1 MAGQLISIAL
11 TVDQHDE
18 GDYFWVLLE
27 SFDNSMEFEPLM
39 EAAKGFHTYAEALQA
54 GYTVLRG
61 LSEDL
66 NVGPREE
73 VDESV
78 FAEED
83 DAVGAQKLVAPKF
96 APACAPIPIDGTH
109 KHGWC

>member
-11 TVDQHDE
+11 TVDQHDA

-39 EAAKGFHTYAEALQA
+39 EAATGFPTYVEALQA
-54 GYTVLRG
+54 GYVVLKG
-61 LSEDL
+61 MSEDL

-73 VDESV
+73 GDEALV
-78 FAEED
+78 AEER
-83 DAVGAQKLVAPKF
+83 GANGRL
-96 APACAPIPIDGTH
+96 
-109 KHGWC
+109 

>member
-11 TVDQHDE
+11 TVDQHDG

-27 SFDNSMEFEPLM
+27 SFDNSMEFESLM

-54 GYTVLRG
+54 GYAVLRG

-66 NVGPREE
+66 NVGPREDADGADGADGADDSAL
-73 VDESV
+73 V
-78 FAEED
+78 ED
-83 DAVGAQKLVAPKF
+83 GAVGEL
-96 APACAPIPIDGTH
+96 D
-109 KHGWC
+109 

>member
-11 TVDQHDE
+11 TVDQHDA

-39 EAAKGFHTYAEALQA
+39 EAAKGFPTYVEALQA
-54 GYTVLRG
+54 GYVVLKG

-66 NVGPREE
+66 NIGPREE
-73 VDESV
+73 GEDAV
-78 FAEED
+78 AEEEPEAAD
-83 DAVGAQKLVAPKF
+83 PF
-96 APACAPIPIDGTH
+96 R
-109 KHGWC
+109 

>member
-11 TVDQHDE
+11 TVDQHDG

-54 GYTVLRG
+54 GYAVLRG

-66 NVGPREE
+66 NVGPRE
-73 VDESV
+73 D
-78 FAEED
+78 AEGGEEGEGAD
-83 DAVGAQKLVAPKF
+83 DADASDPREDSAVREF
-96 APACAPIPIDGTH
+96 E
-109 KHGWC
+109 

>member
-11 TVDQHDE
+11 TVDQHDA

-39 EAAKGFHTYAEALQA
+39 EAATGFATYGDALQA
-54 GYTVLRG
+54 GYVVLKG

-66 NVGPREE
+66 GVGPREE
-73 VDESV
+73 G
-78 FAEED
+78 D
-83 DAVGAQKLVAPKF
+83 DVSLMAMDDVG
-96 APACAPIPIDGTH
+96 DTD
-109 KHGWC
+109 

>member
-11 TVDQHDE
+11 TVDQHDA

-39 EAAKGFHTYAEALQA
+39 EAATGFSTYLEALQA
-54 GYTVLRG
+54 GYVVLKG
-61 LSEDL
+61 MSEDL

-73 VDESV
+73 EGEEVL
-78 FAEED
+78 FAQGR
-83 DAVGAQKLVAPKF
+83 GANGRL
-96 APACAPIPIDGTH
+96 
-109 KHGWC
+109 

>member
-39 EAAKGFHTYAEALQA
+39 EAATGFATYGDALQA
-54 GYTVLRG
+54 GYVVLKG

-83 DAVGAQKLVAPKF
+83 DAVGEL
-96 APACAPIPIDGTH
+96 D
-109 KHGWC
+109 

>member
-11 TVDQHDE
+11 TVDQHDA

-39 EAAKGFHTYAEALQA
+39 EAATGFPTYIEALQA
-54 GYTVLRG
+54 GYVVLKG

-66 NVGPREE
+66 NIGPREE
-73 VDESV
+73 G
-78 FAEED
+78 D
-83 DAVGAQKLVAPKF
+83 DAVVTEGREAVDPVR
-96 APACAPIPIDGTH
+96 
-109 KHGWC
+109 

>member
-11 TVDQHDE
+11 SVDQHDG

-27 SFDNSMEFEPLM
+27 SFDNSMEFESLM
-39 EAAKGFHTYAEALQA
+39 EAATGFPTYGEALQA
-54 GYTVLRG
+54 GYAVLRG

-73 VDESV
+73 
-78 FAEED
+78 AD
-83 DAVGAQKLVAPKF
+83 DPALVE
-96 APACAPIPIDGTH
+96 DGTS
-109 KHGWC
+109 GEFD

>member
-11 TVDQHDE
+11 TVDQHDA

-39 EAAKGFHTYAEALQA
+39 EAATGFTTYGDALQA
-54 GYTVLRG
+54 GYVVLKG

-66 NVGPREE
+66 GVGPREE
-73 VDESV
+73 G
-78 FAEED
+78 D
-83 DAVGAQKLVAPKF
+83 DSSLMAMDDIGDA
-96 APACAPIPIDGTH
+96 D
-109 KHGWC
+109 

>member
-11 TVDQHDE
+11 TVDQHDA

-39 EAAKGFHTYAEALQA
+39 EAATGFATYADALQA
-54 GYTVLRG
+54 GYIVLKG

-66 NVGPREE
+66 DVGPREE
-73 VDESV
+73 TG
-78 FAEED
+78 ED
-83 DAVGAQKLVAPKF
+83 AALAD
-96 APACAPIPIDGTH
+96 DGIA
-109 KHGWC
+109 GNMR

>member
-1 MAGQLISIAL
+1 MRGMAGQLISIAL

-18 GDYFWVLLE
+18 GHYFWVLLE

-54 GYTVLRG
+54 GYVVLKG

-73 VDESV
+73 VDDVS
-78 FAEED
+78 ADAMDDEERRR
-83 DAVGAQKLVAPKF
+83 AVAGF
-96 APACAPIPIDGTH
+96 E
-109 KHGWC
+109 

>member
-11 TVDQHDE
+11 TVDQHDG

-39 EAAKGFHTYAEALQA
+39 EAAKGFLTYAEALQA
-54 GYTVLRG
+54 GYAVLRG

-66 NVGPREE
+66 NVGPR
-73 VDESV
+73 
-78 FAEED
+78 D
-83 DAVGAQKLVAPKF
+83 DIDGV
-96 APACAPIPIDGTH
+96 DGTH
-109 KHGWC
+109 GVDATGESEDSAVRELG